1 MACVRALIT
10 AGSDVNRADHFGRT
24 PFSRALCSGERR
36 VLKILLRA
44 GADVHTEYAVVLV
57 HVDRNDRNA
66 ESWKLFD
73 AIRKVGDW
81 PEYVRR
87 RRATVASVVKKVTH
101 GALPDAIHLEIA
113 AFIEPPGGY

>member
-1 MACVRALIT
+1 M
-10 AGSDVNRADHFGRT
+10 NRADHFGRT

-44 GADVHTEYAVVLV
+44 GADVHTEGVSR
-57 HVDRNDRNA
+57 DDDKE
-66 ESWKLFD
+66 ESWKIVD

-87 RRATVASVVKKVTH
+87 RRATVASVIKKTITRK
-101 GALPDAIHLEIA
+101 ALPDAINLEIA